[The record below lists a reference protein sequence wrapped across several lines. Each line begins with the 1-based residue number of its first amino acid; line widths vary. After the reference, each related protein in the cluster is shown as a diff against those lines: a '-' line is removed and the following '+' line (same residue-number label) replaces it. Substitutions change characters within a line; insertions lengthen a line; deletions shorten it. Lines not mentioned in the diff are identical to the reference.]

1 MRNVLWT
8 QGWGYCW
15 PIFCIR
21 IQKLLRAHL
30 EESGWVDDL
39 KDLAKGEKGDGEK
52 AKIGSWSDIPCKSSC
67 YFFNNTFVSK
77 SFSITWCH
85 DHTSMRHTLSHIAYK
100 PKRNFFQ
107 YTHVPAGPRRGLRC
121 VQAEKARA
129 QDVPNLE
136 NLVKQISESAA
147 GELIPLPSPP
157 FFVSSYSTSPCTF
170 HCRSTV
176 IKSFVHHWLMTCHL
190 TQVW

>member
-107 YTHVPAGPRRGLRC
+107 YTHVPAGRGVYKQKKLELRMYQTSKTLSNKSAR
-121 VQAEKARA
+121 VQ
-129 QDVPNLE
+129 
-136 NLVKQISESAA
+136 LVSLFLS
-147 GELIPLPSPP
+147 PLPLFSFLPILHHHAP
-157 FFVSSYSTSPCTF
+157 FTAGPRLSNPSCT
-170 HCRSTV
+170 
-176 IKSFVHHWLMTCHL
+176 ID
-190 TQVW
+190 